1 LGGVDN
7 SVIPAFPAGMTVQ
20 RFRRLPRKLSFAVCS
35 ILFLLFLSQRPA
47 QAAFDVETLQQ
58 RAEGLMLYR
67 DAAWLALGHYR
78 AEPVGEGYAGEAD
91 DRGFF
96 LAPEGKNDP
105 RAELR
110 ATIAAIRQPGQGDTH
125 PRCRFPARYHWLGH
139 ALSVNLPP
147 VSCPAFEE
155 WRATLN
161 ADGVSL
167 IFPTAYLNSPSS
179 MFGHTLLRLDRPGQN
194 DDNARLAWSINYAA
208 HAEDENELFYAWK
221 GLFGGYP
228 GQLTVQPYYLKI
240 KEYHNWENRDIWEYR
255 LNLSRDEVDQ
265 LVRHVWEIMP
275 TRFDYFFV
283 GENCAYRIVSLLD
296 VTRPNLR
303 LARQFPIAAIPAD
316 TVRAL
321 AAAGLVA
328 DTRFRPS
335 AASILSSQIEQLN
348 ADERTL
354 ALRLANGERNP
365 EDAPITLTPDA
376 RPLSGRASARVLET
390 AYDFLRYRVIDEKL
404 TREDSAEASL
414 SLLRARSKLHTPA
427 DFIPPEPPAVR
438 DDQGHGSSRASLG
451 GGYYDGQAYG
461 ELELRAAYHDLTD
474 PWPGYRKGAQIT
486 FLDADLRYYQNSG
499 LMLESAQL
507 FSIQSLSPRNDFFKP
522 LSWGVAVGAQRR
534 LTSNG
539 RPLAGYADGNTG
551 FSYDVPGGM
560 VYAQIGASLE
570 VGGEFTQGVNIAL
583 GPRVGWLYR
592 GLGGQGLLSFD
603 SGCYLIEQSY
613 CAGRL
618 GLRHTVNL
626 SKNLAVTVDLA
637 RQRGQNIYANELDLR
652 LQYYF

>member
-1 LGGVDN
+1 MGGVDN
-7 SVIPAFPAGMTVQ
+7 NVIPAFPAGMTDQ
-20 RFRRLPRKLSFAVCS
+20 RFLLLTRKVPIAACC
-35 ILFLLFLSQRPA
+35 ILLLLFLPQRPA
-47 QAAFDVETLQQ
+47 QAAFDVETLQL
-58 RAEGLMLYR
+58 RAERLMLYR
-67 DAAWLALGHYR
+67 NAAWLALGHYR
-78 AEPVGEGYAGEAD
+78 TELVGGGYAGEAD

-96 LAPEGKNDP
+96 LASEGKYDP

-110 ATIAAIRQPGQGDTH
+110 ATIAAIMLPGNGDTH

-147 VSCPAFEE
+147 ISCPALEE
-155 WRATLN
+155 WRTTLN
-161 ADGVSL
+161 ADGVTL

-228 GQLTVQPYYLKI
+228 GRTTVQPYYLKI
-240 KEYHNWENRDIWEYR
+240 REYHNWENRDIWEYR
-255 LNLSRDEVDQ
+255 LNLSRGEVDQ

-283 GENCAYRIVSLLD
+283 GENCSYRILSLLD

-303 LARQFPIAAIPAD
+303 LAQQFPIAAIPAD

-321 AAAGLVA
+321 VAAGLVA

-348 ADERTL
+348 ADERSLSLQL
-354 ALRLANGERNP
+354 AYGERKP
-365 EDAPITLTPDA
+365 EDAQTTPDA
-376 RPLSGRASARVLET
+376 RQLNGRESARVLET

-404 TREDSAEASL
+404 TREENADASL
-414 SLLRARSKLHTPA
+414 SLLRARSKLNAPA
-427 DFIPPEPPAVR
+427 DFIPPERPAVR
-438 DDQGHGSSRASLG
+438 DDQGHGSSRVSLG
-451 GGYYDGQAYG
+451 GGYYDGQAFG

-507 FSIQSLSPRNDFFKP
+507 FSIRSLSPRNDFFKP

-539 RPLAGYADGNTG
+539 RPLAGYADGNAG
-551 FSYDVPGGM
+551 FSYDFPGGM
-560 VYAQIGASLE
+560 VYGQIGASLE

-603 SGCYLIEQSY
+603 SGCYLIEQGY

-618 GLRHTVNL
+618 GLLHTVNL
-626 SKNLAVTVDLA
+626 SNNLAVTLDLA

>member
-1 LGGVDN
+1 VP
-7 SVIPAFPAGMTVQ
+7 SWFFPCAVILLLLLQHPAW
-20 RFRRLPRKLSFAVCS
+20 
-35 ILFLLFLSQRPA
+35 
-47 QAAFDVETLQQ
+47 AALDIETLQQ
-58 RAEGLMLYR
+58 RVERLMLYQ

-78 AEPVGEGYAGEAD
+78 AEIAGAGYVGEAD
-91 DRGFF
+91 DPGFF
-96 LAPEGKNDP
+96 LAGNGKYDP
-105 RAELR
+105 HAELR
-110 ATIAAIRQPGQGDTH
+110 ATLAALAQPGDGNAH
-125 PRCRFPARYHWLGH
+125 PRCRFPARYHWLSR

-147 VSCPAFEE
+147 IHCPAFEE

-161 ADGVSL
+161 AVGVSL

-208 HAEDENELFYAWK
+208 HAEDENELFYAMK

-228 GQLTVQPYYLKI
+228 GKLTVQPYYLKI
-240 KEYHNWENRDIWEYR
+240 KEYHNWENRNIWEYR
-255 LNLSRDEVDQ
+255 LNLSKDEVDQ

-296 VTRPNLR
+296 VTRPR
-303 LARQFPIAAIPAD
+303 LHLAQQFPIAAVPAD

-321 AAAGLVA
+321 VTAGLVA

-335 AASILSSQIEQLN
+335 AADILSSQVEQLKP
-348 ADERTL
+348 DERTL
-354 ALRLANGERNP
+354 ALQLANGERKP
-365 EDAPITLTPDA
+365 EDALKTPDQQEMNDKEV
-376 RPLSGRASARVLET
+376 ARVLET
-390 AYDFLRYRVIDEKL
+390 AYDFLRYRAIDEKL
-404 TREDSAEASL
+404 AREESADASL
-414 SLLRARSKLHTPA
+414 ALLRARSKLNTQA
-427 DFIPPEPPAVR
+427 GFIPPERPAVR
-438 DDQGHGSSRASLG
+438 DDEGHGSSRAGLG
-451 GGYYDGQAYG
+451 GGYYDGQAFG
-461 ELELRAAYHDLTD
+461 ELDLRAAYHDLTD
-474 PWPGYRKGAQIT
+474 PWPGYRRGAQIT
-486 FLDADLRYYQNSG
+486 FLDANVRYYENSG
-499 LMLESAQL
+499 LMLESAEL
-507 FSIQSLSPRNDFFKP
+507 FTIQSLSPRNDFFKP

-534 LTSNG
+534 LTSTG

-551 FSYDVPGGM
+551 FSYDFLGGLA
-560 VYAQIGASLE
+560 YGQIGASLE
-570 VGGEFTQGVNIAL
+570 VGGAFMQGVNIAL

-618 GLRHTVNL
+618 GIRHTVNL
-626 SKNLAVTVDLA
+626 AKDLA
-637 RQRGQNIYANELDLR
+637 LTFSVGRQRGQNIYANELDVR